1 MSKDTK
7 GGAKAS
13 PASSRRGRPIKKV
26 GTPLSTDPITR
37 AVVQEAFEKA
47 SVQMP
52 DVAEMDRLASIF
64 TAYKAY
70 FRDAET
76 QRTLNSH
83 ARAAGDAIRAL
94 NESLPP
100 LLSYHRA
107 RASGGDP
114 YAEWQAA
121 AIEKIFRAVLG
132 SDLPRIEAQ
141 SNVPNVIKDWRWLVT
156 VLLPVILPAFPDGT
170 GISEN
175 GPASRFLAE
184 MLPLISGDAPTPSAV
199 ATQFKKL
206 STREK

>member
-1 MSKDTK
+1 MNKDTK
-7 GGAKAS
+7 GGAKAP
-13 PASSRRGRPIKKV
+13 PASLGRGRKIKKT
-26 GTPLSTDPITR
+26 GTPLTTDPITR
-37 AVVQEAFEKA
+37 AVVQEAFDKA

-52 DVAEMDRLASIF
+52 DVAEIDRLASIF

-70 FRDAET
+70 FREAET
-76 QRTLNSH
+76 QRALNSH

-114 YAEWQAA
+114 FSEWQAA
-121 AIEKIFRAVLG
+121 AIEKVFRAVLD

-141 SNVPNVIKDWRWLVT
+141 SNVPNVIKDWRWLAT
-156 VLLPVILPAFPDGT
+156 VLLPVIAPAFPDGT
-170 GISEN
+170 GMSEN

-199 ATQFKKL
+199 ATQIKKL
-206 STREK
+206 STGEK